1 MSLEAAVVWD
11 APGDHAREAAST
23 ALHAVTLIVYG
34 WKVVE
39 PGTLWWV
46 FPSVAAALAAAHA
59 MTNAAKWA
67 IVKGPPRG
75 AILDIAKARA
85 TGSVLVEQTA

>member
-1 MSLEAAVVWD
+1 MMAMEARDAV
-11 APGDHAREAAST
+11 HASGVY
-23 ALHAVTLIVYG
+23 VTLIVYG

-67 IVKGPPRG
+67 IVQGPPNG
-75 AILDIAKARA
+75 AVVDIAKARSA
-85 TGSVLVEQTA
+85 GSVLIEQSAAL